1 MKARPTMTRKS
12 KIRAQ
17 RWGLAGFFFVCT
29 AATCV
34 AAGLESAIR
43 NCGWCH
49 GIAAQGIAVAPRLAG
64 QRPQYTLNQL
74 IDFSTH
80 ARDNPNSRQ
89 YMWGAAANLDPH
101 VARELAAYLASLPA
115 EPAND
120 GRSGLVDRGREI
132 YTSGIPE
139 ANIVSCAACHGPH
152 AEGVRDIPRLGG
164 LQYVYL
170 RKRLEQWG
178 EGYHTTAK
186 PPMPRI
192 AAKLSDY
199 DIDALASYLSFVP

>member
-1 MKARPTMTRKS
+1 M
-12 KIRAQ
+12 
-17 RWGLAGFFFVCT
+17 
-29 AATCV
+29 
-34 AAGLESAIR
+34 
-43 NCGWCH
+43 
-49 GIAAQGIAVAPRLAG
+49 
-64 QRPQYTLNQL
+64 
-74 IDFSTH
+74 DFASHT
-80 ARDNPNSRQ
+80 RDNPNSRQ

-101 VARELAAYLASLPA
+101 IAGELAAYLASLPT

-132 YTSGIPE
+132 YASGIPE
-139 ANIVSCAACHGPH
+139 ANVVSCAACHGPL

-164 LQYVYL
+164 LQYGYL

-186 PPMPRI
+186 APMPRI
-192 AAKLSDY
+192 AAKLSDH

>member
-1 MKARPTMTRKS
+1 MN
-12 KIRAQ
+12 AQ
-17 RWGLAGFFFVCT
+17 RLMLAALFLLG
-29 AATCV
+29 
-34 AAGLESAIR
+34 SAIASSAGSVETAMR

-64 QRPQYTLNQL
+64 QRPQYILNQL
-74 IDFSTH
+74 VDLSLH

-89 YMWGAAANLDPH
+89 YMWGPAANLNPH
-101 VARELAAYLASLPA
+101 TAQVLAAYLASLPG
-115 EPAND
+115 EPASD
-120 GRSGLVDRGREI
+120 GHSGLADRGREI
-132 YTSGIPE
+132 YLSGIPE
-139 ANIVSCAACHGPH
+139 ANVVSCAACHGPN

-186 PPMPRI
+186 APMPRI